1 MSTCYV
7 CNECAKFF
15 TTLQELDAHIKEHY
29 MEDGETEESSA
40 SSSNLS
46 PHDENMEALDCSVN
60 SVSNND
66 ESDKFTCRFCPR
78 TFEELSQMNI
88 HYKHTHHDKPH
99 YECEKCNQVFAVKRE
114 LSTHQRTHS
123 GEQPHKCKI
132 CKKEFGTR
140 QLLKKHTM
148 WHSGQRSHV
157 CKYCAKAF
165 YQFSYRLIDTFQNI
179 PLVPFATNYL

>member
-1 MSTCYV
+1 
-7 CNECAKFF
+7 
-15 TTLQELDAHIKEHY
+15 
-29 MEDGETEESSA
+29 
-40 SSSNLS
+40 
-46 PHDENMEALDCSVN
+46 
-60 SVSNND
+60 
-66 ESDKFTCRFCPR
+66 
-78 TFEELSQMNI
+78 MNI

-165 YQFSYRLIDTFQNI
+165 YQVISIFYILAFKFSYRLIDTFQNI
-179 PLVPFATNYL
+179 PLVPFATNYLWGLTFSYCHYSPISKFLKYGTLENFEYFFLFKKREMTW